1 MVLFYRGSKSTRQLG
16 PMRFAKDIDRL
27 PSKLIEY
34 KLSDEELQKMK
45 QERPTHTK
53 EDYERLIA
61 AGHSAN
67 SIREMWGWDHRQLEL
82 FKKRYGIRGKYSRT
96 T

>member
-1 MVLFYRGSKSTRQLG
+1 MVIFYRGSKSTRQLG

-34 KLSDEELQKMK
+34 KLSDEELEKIK

-82 FKKRYGIRGKYSRT
+82 FKKRYGIKGKYSRT